1 MLGSPSFQRLNA
13 YLYYALPIAVI
24 LLYDMYPSSQP
35 LNTYLPYALP
45 IDSIALHYFILMRA
59 LLKMTHVF
67 LFPHCCIVSVINL
80 YAFLGAKGNLQII
93 LSFRPLCQLAH

>member
-1 MLGSPSFQRLNA
+1 MPTYIMLYLLLLSSFTI
-13 YLYYALPIAVI
+13 YFIPYVFK
-24 LLYDMYPSSQP
+24 YDMYPSSQP

-67 LFPHCCIVSVINL
+67 LFPQCCIVSVINL

-93 LSFRPLCQLAH
+93 LSVRPLCQLAH

>member
-1 MLGSPSFQRLNA
+1 MPTYIMLYLLLLSSFTI
-13 YLYYALPIAVI
+13 YFIPYVFK
-24 LLYDMYPSSQP
+24 YDMYPSSQP

-67 LFPHCCIVSVINL
+67 FSFSTMLYCACNQFVRLF
-80 YAFLGAKGNLQII
+80 
-93 LSFRPLCQLAH
+93 RR

>member
-1 MLGSPSFQRLNA
+1 MLGSPLFQRLNA

-67 LFPHCCIVSVINL
+67 FSFSTMLYCVCNQFVRLF
-80 YAFLGAKGNLQII
+80 
-93 LSFRPLCQLAH
+93 RR